1 MIAYMHWLDAPD
13 GDTCATSPT
22 LRQIRDYNCEDC
34 RSTRQLLTWLRQRC
48 AGVPV
53 SRDARPNH
61 SSRSSRRSEKKT
73 VQAHSELQQSLAE
86 AGQKQLELFQE
97 AQDKSSLEALACEL
111 AQQLE
116 LCREWTGNLE
126 AALSF
131 MQSTASTSVEELHQL
146 DQQNECLVQDTTV
159 SVSACQG
166 HSLKEERE
174 LSSAELQEL
183 LQADD
188 THVLDKQLQE
198 AEQCRMKLEE
208 TVAALRHDA
217 LQLQASV
224 ALHRATKELQEE
236 LASALERKE
245 ATTRSGDELLVE
257 IRQWGHKVRPEDSA
271 FRDSRHPPSSPVQK
285 GEHNLSLES
294 LEHEV
299 QVAEEALLE
308 DLSAKLAA
316 REKRVQFLASRW
328 LHRRLGSPE
337 CIESRL
343 QKQNAICARQR
354 EFRRMVDAAEE
365 QGSNKQP
372 GPVIRVGRVPQE
384 RKLLKTW
391 SADVDIDA
399 GTNVVAGGY
408 GGQESVSS
416 IRVNVNVDPD
426 SFK

>member
-1 MIAYMHWLDAPD
+1 MKVLYQEVDELEARLALH
-13 GDTCATSPT
+13 GE
-22 LRQIRDYNCEDC
+22 RQVRECRVAVRCEADILKA
-34 RSTRQLLTWLRQRC
+34 SHEAQMTEAQDELTYLQRQVAERELSLKK
-48 AGVPV
+48 
-53 SRDARPNH
+53 N
-61 SSRSSRRSEKKT
+61 SRRLLDMQLQIQKKCHIPNKQDRLAAEQEHEMACAAIVQSEVA
-73 VQAHSELQQSLAE
+73 VQEEHEAECAILKRKLDQHDMAHSELQQSLAE

-328 LHRRLGSPE
+328 LHRRLGSP
-337 CIESRL
+337 
-343 QKQNAICARQR
+343 A
-354 EFRRMVDAAEE
+354 
-365 QGSNKQP
+365 SN
-372 GPVIRVGRVPQE
+372 G
-384 RKLLKTW
+384 
-391 SADVDIDA
+391 
-399 GTNVVAGGY
+399 
-408 GGQESVSS
+408 
-416 IRVNVNVDPD
+416 
-426 SFK
+426 